1 MSDLYLEMK
10 TFCTLLS
17 LYESQLTNCEWDH
30 FPTLIERTTSDPKAT
45 IKSRMGKYV
54 TVIKS
59 LKAEC
64 DRRFEDFAKVGQQI
78 KLFVNPFTVE
88 INEVEK
94 RLQVEL
100 DTMQCNFSLENRFKQ
115 LSLHEFHTSLDKVRF
130 PMVRSQSK
138 RMMSQFGSTFANK
151 CFLL

>member
-1 MSDLYLEMK
+1 
-10 TFCTLLS
+10 
-17 LYESQLTNCEWDH
+17 
-30 FPTLIERTTSDPKAT
+30 
-45 IKSRMGKYV
+45 MGKYV

-100 DTMQCNFSLENRFKQ
+100 VTLQCNFSLESRFKQ
-115 LSLHEFHTSLDKVRF
+115 ISLHEFYKSLDKARY
-130 PMVRSQSK
+130 PMLRTQAK
-138 RMMSQFGSTFANK
+138 RMMCQFGSTYICEQVFCILNINK
-151 CFLL
+151 KN